1 MTALETKII
10 KLKARVE
17 KLEYIMKYLEPMLIE
32 ISHYQNITNQKI
44 KDLERTKVDK

>member
-17 KLEYIMKYLEPMLIE
+17 KLEYIMKYL
-32 ISHYQNITNQKI
+32 T
-44 KDLERTKVDK
+44 KDVAFIL